1 MRGEHCIPS
10 ARRLVD
16 RGIIPACAGS
26 TCPGSSRRSLEG
38 DHPRMRGE
46 HFLHVE
52 DSAASKGSSPHA
64 RGALALFALL
74 AVAPGII
81 PACAGSTL
89 LRKRNRLLNR
99 DHPRMRGEHAGVA
112 MLHQLQ
118 RGSSPHARG
127 ARHDRSDDD
136 LLRGIIP
143 ACAGSTRHGP
153 ELVFRPR
160 DHPRM
165 RGEHVTVTAHRMVL
179 QGSSPHA
186 RGAHC
191 VRIDP
196 LGA

>member
-1 MRGEHCIPS
+1 MRGEH
-10 ARRLVD
+10 
-16 RGIIPACAGS
+16 
-26 TCPGSSRRSLEG
+26 SRWPIG
-38 DHPRMRGE
+38 PRQNR
-46 HFLHVE
+46 
-52 DSAASKGSSPHA
+52 GSSPHA
-64 RGALALFALL
+64 RGALEH
-74 AVAPGII
+74 AVRHAVSRGII

-186 RGAHC
+186 RGAQSTRC
-191 VRIDP
+191 TFKQDTGIIP
-196 LGA
+196 ACAGSTSIIS